1 MFYSQVILAKKGPL
15 GKIWLAAHFDKK
27 LTKNQIFT
35 TDIEESVNSILNPAA
50 PLALRVSGHLMLGIV
65 RIYSRK
71 VRYLMS
77 DCTEAMWKIKLA
89 FRPGNV
95 DLLTDTQAVTAAMID
110 DPRLYGHYQDELDY
124 PELADMP
131 FPQSMLT
138 HYDTL
143 KAARGQVISSDR
155 TSMMTDD
162 YEDFN
167 NRDTYYVS
175 PSRSSVQKDNSTLI
189 NIPSGVIPGEQRS
202 RESSISKTSRISDVE
217 IMRGDYSRGS
227 ISLNRTSISSMG
239 GGVAMQFDD
248 EIPAYQEQDV
258 AYGTDYAPEI
268 ENDYNYGNDYQPV
281 DYQQEHEE
289 NINDLSIENTDNPRK
304 SSRVTKKNSEN
315 ITSSEM
321 NTMTALKKKKSQKK
335 KRKVTIDKEV
345 ELKDDT
351 IRERMNNLAPITRD
365 RPKRSGRQ
373 ITQDNDR
380 IDMKEMKDRDLAPE
394 LVELLQMSASKQS
407 PFVTGVDNEEEVELT
422 RYESKGG
429 VQRPS
434 ILSSIHSPEKDTT
447 DYPSEYNDQYD
458 YNEVPEYQPPE
469 PYDDYAPVTTQPDMS
484 VLGVRMEKAV
494 GLDEVIRG
502 NKDDNEVSE
511 PVFTVGTGDSTK
523 KEQNN
528 PIVGAPESWNARTAL
543 VLEVL
548 QDQFKEKEE
557 VTFKEISNGISRRT
571 AATCFLEIL
580 QLKTWGLID
589 TNQDEPYADIA
600 LRRTEKTYDISL
612 QA

>member
-71 VRYLMS
+71 VKYLMS

-124 PELADMP
+124 PELADIP

-155 TSMMTDD
+155 TSMVTED

-175 PSRSSVQKDNSTLI
+175 PSRSSVQKDSSTLI

-202 RESSISKTSRISDVE
+202 RESSISKASRVSDVE

-227 ISLNRTSISSMG
+227 ISLNRTSMSSMG

-281 DYQQEHEE
+281 DYQQENEE
-289 NINDLSIENTDNPRK
+289 NLNVLSPPDSSMPRK
-304 SSRVTKKNSEN
+304 SSRVTKQVNEN
-315 ITSSEM
+315 ITSSDM
-321 NTMTALKKKKSQKK
+321 NKMAASKKKKTSKK

-351 IRERMNNLAPITRD
+351 IRERMKNLAPITRD
-365 RPKRSGRQ
+365 RPKRGSLR
-373 ITQDNDR
+373 TQGDDA
-380 IDMKEMKDRDLAPE
+380 KEKKDRDLAPE

-407 PFVTGVDNEEEVELT
+407 PFVTDVDNEEEVELT

-434 ILSSIHSPEKDTT
+434 ILSSINSAEKDVT

-458 YNEVPEYQPPE
+458 YNEVPDYQAPE

-511 PVFTVGTGDSTK
+511 PVFTMDSGDATK
-523 KEQNN
+523 TQESN

-557 VTFKEISNGISRRT
+557 VTFKEISSGISRRT

-589 TNQDEPYADIA
+589 TIQDEPYADIT